1 MADNPPNP
9 PAQAA
14 APFALAPGLA
24 VAGPLDFADKNHIK
38 MSDNATKSLAPLFDL
53 QAKSMHVFIGQIRD
67 RSNLYGWKD
76 ILTIPVTRAGI
87 TENFNLLDHYGEISV
102 SDVRNHALATWINAN
117 DRNSQNSFM
126 LFTLLKESLAPEALA
141 IIQNMQEQYYV
152 AGKPDGP
159 SLFKVIISKAHV
171 DTRATS
177 TVIRMNLSS
186 LDTYILKINCNISTF
201 NEYVRAQ
208 VYALAAR
215 GEQTQDLLVNLFKA
229 YFVVSDRA
237 FKSYIEQHQNAYDD
251 GEDISYETLMSKA
264 ENKYKALVERDQWN
278 EKSKEEEQ
286 IVALNAELKEVNK
299 KLKLAGK
306 YSKKDNKKGANK
318 KDNKKA
324 DGKKKQDA
332 AWKTKAPVGQQP
344 KTKKVDDVTWH
355 WCHHHS
361 RWVQHTPAD
370 CRLKDKK
377 TSDTKPKSG
386 DVKADKAVSFANKV
400 EYETDSED
408 EA

>member
-1 MADNPPNP
+1 M
-9 PAQAA
+9 
-14 APFALAPGLA
+14 
-24 VAGPLDFADKNHIK
+24 
-38 MSDNATKSLAPLFDL
+38 
-53 QAKSMHVFIGQIRD
+53 
-67 RSNLYGWKD
+67 
-76 ILTIPVTRAGI
+76 
-87 TENFNLLDHYGEISV
+87 
-102 SDVRNHALATWINAN
+102 
-117 DRNSQNSFM
+117 
-126 LFTLLKESLAPEALA
+126 
-141 IIQNMQEQYYV
+141 

-171 DTRATS
+171 DTCATS

-186 LDTYILKINCNISTF
+186 LDTYILKINCNILTF

-299 KLKLAGK
+299 KLKLANK
-306 YSKKDNKKGANK
+306 YSKKDSKKNTDK
-318 KDNKKA
+318 KDNKKN
-324 DGKKKQDA
+324 DNKKKDVT
-332 AWKTKAPVGQQP
+332 WKTKAPTGKQP
-344 KTKKVDDVTWH
+344 KTKKVDGDTWH
-355 WCHHHS
+355 WCQHHS
-361 RWVQHTPAD
+361 RWVQHTPAE

-377 TSDTKPKSG
+377 ISDDKSG
-386 DVKADKAVSFANKV
+386 ESKSKDKSVSFANKV
-400 EYETDSED
+400 EYETDSDD
-408 EA
+408 ENQE

>member
-14 APFALAPGLA
+14 VPFALAPGLA
-24 VAGPLDFADKNHIK
+24 VAGPLDFKDKNHIK
-38 MSDNATKSLAPLFDL
+38 MFDNATKALTPSFDS

-67 RSNLYGWKD
+67 RSNLYGWSD

-87 TENFNLLDHYGEISV
+87 TQNFNLLDHYGEISV
-102 SDVRNHALATWINAN
+102 SDVRSHALTTWVNAN

-152 AGKPDGP
+152 DGKPDGP

-251 GEDISYETLMSKA
+251 GENISYETLMSKA

-286 IVALNAELKEVNK
+286 IVALNAELK
-299 KLKLAGK
+299 KLKLTSK
-306 YSKKDNKKGANK
+306 FSKKDSKKNTDKKDYKKKGNKK
-318 KDNKKA
+318 KDVS
-324 DGKKKQDA
+324 
-332 AWKTKAPVGQQP
+332 WKTKAPTGKEP
-344 KTKKVDDVTWH
+344 KTKKVDGDTWH

-361 RWVQHTPAD
+361 RWVQHTPAE
-370 CRLKDKK
+370 CRLKDNK
-377 TSDTKPKSG
+377 TSDAKPSDGKS
-386 DVKADKAVSFANKV
+386 KDKTVAFANMV
-400 EYETDSED
+400 EYETDSD
-408 EA
+408 EENQE